1 MHVTVTMFT
10 IPRGHLKMQKNEDL
24 WYRIGY
30 ALEAARQ
37 RLPAV
42 SAPPA
47 SPPAKS
53 RDPRDPGRLRER
65 FVAAVAKVRKPPLDD
80 PSDKILDALLTVGA
94 GTLLTRLISL
104 WPGSRRPGLFRLF
117 KAGTAGA
124 AASFLAELLRPV
136 LSGEGNKRQLEEEL
150 TDILLSGAGRG
161 LLYAALVEPRI
172 PGPALLQG
180 TAYSALE
187 YALTPWGGLE
197 ELTGSAAPHRKV
209 PVLSVLL
216 QNRGEEEE
224 FLEHL
229 VFGLALAL
237 LYDR

>member
-1 MHVTVTMFT
+1 
-10 IPRGHLKMQKNEDL
+10 MQKKEDL

-30 ALEAARQ
+30 AFETARQ
-37 RLPAV
+37 RLPPV
-42 SAPPA
+42 SRPSNAPR
-47 SPPAKS
+47 AKDVDGEDH
-53 RDPRDPGRLRER
+53 RRLKER
-65 FVAAVAKVRKPPLDD
+65 VTTALGKLRKAPLDQ

-94 GTLLTRLISL
+94 GTLLTRAVSL
-104 WPGSRRPGLFRLF
+104 WPGRNRPGLFRLF

-136 LSGEGNKRQLEEEL
+136 LSGETSRRQLEEEL
-150 TDILLSGAGRG
+150 TEILLSGAGRG
-161 LLYAALVEPRI
+161 LLYAALIEPRI
-172 PGPALLQG
+172 PGHPLFQG

-229 VFGLALAL
+229 VFGVALAL

>member
-1 MHVTVTMFT
+1 
-10 IPRGHLKMQKNEDL
+10 MQNNEDM
-24 WYRIGY
+24 WYRIGF
-30 ALEAARQ
+30 ALETARQ
-37 RLPAV
+37 RVPA
-42 SAPPA
+42 A
-47 SPPAKS
+47 SPQPDSPSAK
-53 RDPRDPGRLRER
+53 RREGEDHLRLRER
-65 FVAAVAKVRKPPLDD
+65 VAAALGKVRKAPLDQ
-80 PSDKILDALLTVGA
+80 PSDKVLDALLTVGA

-104 WPGSRRPGLFRLF
+104 WPGRRRPGLFRLF

-124 AASFLAELLRPV
+124 AASFLAELLRPMV
-136 LSGEGNKRQLEEEL
+136 SPGGEERKLEDEL
-150 TDILLSGAGRG
+150 TEILLSGAGRG

-172 PGPALLQG
+172 PGPPLLQG

-216 QNRGEEEE
+216 QSRGEDEE

-229 VFGLALAL
+229 VFGVALAL